1 MKKVGLFFGSFN
13 PIHIGHAILASYV
26 VDHSDLDQIWFVV
39 SPQNPFKEKA
49 SLLPFHHRYAMVQ
62 ATVEDDARLCAS
74 DVESKL
80 SQPSYT
86 VNTLVVLSEK
96 HPEIEFTL
104 IMGGDNL
111 ASFHKWKNYE
121 AILNHY
127 SILCYSRP
135 ESGITNFV
143 NHPKVTVLDAPQM
156 DYSSSLVRVMI
167 KEGKTV
173 QYLMPPKAWAY
184 LDEMNLYKA

>member
-13 PIHIGHAILASYV
+13 PIHIGHVILASYV

-39 SPQNPFKEKA
+39 SPQNPFKEKS
-49 SLLPFHHRYAMVQ
+49 SLLAFHHRYAMVQ
-62 ATVEDDARLCAS
+62 ATVEDDARLRAC
-74 DVESKL
+74 DIESKL
-80 SQPSYT
+80 DQPSYT

-96 HPEIEFTL
+96 HPEIQFTL

-121 AILNHY
+121 AILQNY

-135 ESGITNFV
+135 ESGKAELA
-143 NHPKVTVLDAPQM
+143 NHLKVTVLDAPQM
-156 DYSSSLVRVMI
+156 DYSSSLLRNMI

>member
-26 VDHSDLDQIWFVV
+26 ADNSDLDQIWFVV

-49 SLLPFHHRYAMVQ
+49 SLLPFHHRYTMVQ
-62 ATVEDDARLCAS
+62 ATVEDDSRLRAS

-80 SQPSYT
+80 DQPSYT
-86 VNTLVVLSEK
+86 VHTLAILSEK
-96 HPEIEFTL
+96 NPEIEFTL

-121 AILNHY
+121 AILENY

-135 ESGITNFV
+135 ESGNTELV
-143 NHPKVTVLDAPQM
+143 NHQKLTVLDAPQM
-156 DYSSSLVRVMI
+156 DYSSSLVRKMI
-167 KEGKTV
+167 KGGKTV

-184 LDEMNLYKA
+184 LDEMNLYKT

>member
-26 VDHSDLDQIWFVV
+26 VDHSELDQVWFVV
-39 SPQNPFKEKA
+39 SPQNPLKEKK

-62 ATVEDDARLCAS
+62 ATVEDDARLRAS
-74 DVESKL
+74 DIERDL
-80 SQPSYT
+80 PQPSYT
-86 VNTLVVLSEK
+86 VNTLSVLAEK
-96 HPEIEFTL
+96 YPETEYTL

-111 ASFHKWKNYE
+111 ATFHKWKNAE
-121 AILNHY
+121 VILEHY

-135 ESGITNFV
+135 SATNIELADHES
-143 NHPKVTVLDAPQM
+143 VTVLEAPQM
-156 DYSSSLVRVMI
+156 DYSSSLVRKLI
-167 KEGKTV
+167 QEGKTV

-184 LDEMNLYKA
+184 LDEMNLYKV